1 MKKILILIFVII
13 FVYVYIQYDYNKE
26 IISNGYSSDIDN
38 YVNSDNYL
46 DVLYSWAS
54 SDSKVAAIM
63 DSKDS
68 YPDILLMMLARNSDM
83 LDYVSGYTKY
93 KGEVFS
99 DNIGKVDKGVYPL
112 LLQYDKRWGY
122 GIYGDDVI
130 AVNGCGPTAVSM
142 VVAGLTGRND
152 ITPHEILTVYNLA
165 NERNEEAGYTIIT
178 IKGVNNTLISNEAE
192 FLTSGKT
199 YKCESETVSYS
210 NETGR
215 IETMEFKEVR
225 N

>member
-1 MKKILILIFVII
+1 MENATNGLIMAGSVLISVIVLSL
-13 FVYVYIQYDYNKE
+13 FVYLFSSMGTTAKNFQENIDQAVILKFNEPFEKYI
-26 IISNGYSSDIDN
+26 
-38 YVNSDNYL
+38 
-46 DVLYSWAS
+46 
-54 SDSKVAAIM
+54 
-63 DSKDS
+63 
-68 YPDILLMMLARNSDM
+68 
-83 LDYVSGYTKY
+83 
-93 KGEVFS
+93 
-99 DNIGKVDKGVYPL
+99 
-112 LLQYDKRWGY
+112 
-122 GIYGDDVI
+122 
-130 AVNGCGPTAVSM
+130 
-142 VVAGLTGRND
+142 GRND